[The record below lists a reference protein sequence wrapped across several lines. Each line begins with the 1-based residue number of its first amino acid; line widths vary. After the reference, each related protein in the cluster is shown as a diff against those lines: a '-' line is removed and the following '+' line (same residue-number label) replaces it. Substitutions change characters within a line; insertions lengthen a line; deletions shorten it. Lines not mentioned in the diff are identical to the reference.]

1 MSGVVAHG
9 SGVAIRA
16 LRVHY
21 YSFGMRVRNNID
33 GKHGEFAVSV
43 LICERSTM
51 VYES

>member
-1 MSGVVAHG
+1 MSGVVTHG

-43 LICERSTM
+43 LICERATM
-51 VYES
+51 VYAS